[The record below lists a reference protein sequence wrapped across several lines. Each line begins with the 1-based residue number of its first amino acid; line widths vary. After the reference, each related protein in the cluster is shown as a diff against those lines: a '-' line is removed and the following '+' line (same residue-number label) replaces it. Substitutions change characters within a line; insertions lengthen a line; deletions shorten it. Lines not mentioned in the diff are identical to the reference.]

1 MDHQELSELVP
12 QLNSKKT
19 MKKII
24 LLSLICSILVI
35 AQVKPKE
42 IESIERTLGLEK
54 PSGIV
59 DRAAGIHN
67 GSNIGLF
74 FENRGK
80 LYPRRLAQGPSGEF
94 PINSGQ
100 HYIYRM
106 NPMVGFPNNVIQGRF
121 TTNEEWEAVGGYQAT
136 GSAKIAFSDNPATW
150 PSSGWPVKDS
160 AGKLV
165 IKSDQDSY
173 CVYDDANNQRGALGV
188 RVIQTGYTYGLK
200 SAQNIIFYKFQIVTT
215 GIVPL
220 QKMYFNMYTD
230 IDVGDVSGGDPEWG
244 DDKLN
249 IDRSKNLVYFFDDG
263 ISTEWPSGKTGQI
276 GFTMLQTPKV
286 NNVELGV
293 TDIHYSLYDDDRDQD
308 TVLYGVMSSA
318 ASLYNSADRN
328 RYFHIGNSTN
338 LHFDDPSTIPAI
350 GMDILA
356 NVASGPYTLNPGDT
370 LTFITAILAGTDST
384 DLYRTYGEAKKIF
397 LNNFEA
403 AKPPATPKITSVPG
417 NKRVTLF
424 WDDKAETSRDSY
436 SGQYDFEG
444 YRLYRSVNK
453 GITWTQLADYDFVN
467 EIGLDKGIQYSY
479 TDSTVT
485 NGIEYWYSITSFDRG
500 DSGLASLESPL
511 GKVAGVQ
518 NLAVVVPRTEPL
530 GQTQVSANSAQHIG
544 NGKSNYLMDVKPSNI
559 STLGGGTYDVTFGYT
574 TRFEKGTPKVKAIF
588 TVGDSTKVIPKN
600 YGFQFIA
607 SNQVNVYDLSTGL
620 DLGGNP
626 KTYSPTNGTLY
637 TLQGGAPIVFRVRLQ
652 PSDTGTANYPKA
664 GDYITTNFSVTVVK
678 NGTDT
683 VVVPRQFISQ
693 PDKIQA
699 TYDGVLFSVRP
710 PEYLQNFQR
719 SGRMDSML
727 VHFYLGRADSIK
739 NNTYRITTTGKDTN
753 ATGEPFIGLQVFRM
767 SDTVRIAKY
776 DTLYANLNIDFAGIR
791 TLIWFSK
798 DAVPLAGNTFSITS
812 VIPVEP
818 TLADKYRFTLNGQTT
833 DPVFVKQNLSTIKVV
848 PNPYIVSS
856 LYEPESGELRREP
869 LRQIQFTNLP
879 ANCTIHIFTVDA
891 NLIKTIYHNSKSGTA
906 TWDLK
911 AEGGR
916 EVSPGTYMY
925 LVKTGDN
932 DYMNRFA
939 IIK

>member
-1 MDHQELSELVP
+1 
-12 QLNSKKT
+12 

-24 LLSLICSILVI
+24 ILPLICFAIGV
-35 AQVKPKE
+35 AQVKPKA
-42 IESIERTLGLEK
+42 IESIERSLGIEK

-100 HYIYRM
+100 HYIYRI
-106 NPMVGFPNNVIQGRF
+106 NPMVGFPGNVIQGRF
-121 TTNEEWEAVGGYQAT
+121 TTNEEWEAVGGYQAV
-136 GSAKIAFSDNPATW
+136 GSAKVAFSDNPATW
-150 PSSGWPVKDS
+150 PISGWPVKAS
-160 AGKLV
+160 SGNAI

-200 SAQNIIFYKFQIVTT
+200 SAQNIIFFKFQVVTT
-215 GIVPL
+215 GAVPL

-249 IDRSKNLVYFFDDG
+249 IDRSKNLVYFYDDG
-263 ISTEWPSGKTGQI
+263 ISTEWPSGKTGVI
-276 GFTMLQTPKV
+276 GLSMLQTPKV
-286 NNVELGV
+286 NNIELGT
-293 TDIHYSLYDDDRDQD
+293 TDVHYSLYDDDVDQD
-308 TVLYGVMSSA
+308 TVLYGIMSSA
-318 ASLYNSADRN
+318 ASLYNSSDKN

-338 LHFDDPSTIPAI
+338 LHYDDPATIPAI

-356 NVASGPYTLNPGDT
+356 NIASGPYTLNPGDT
-370 LTFITAILAGTDST
+370 LTFITAILAGTDTT
-384 DLYRTYGEAKKIF
+384 DLFRTYGEAKKIF

-403 AKPPATPKITSVPG
+403 AKPPASPKITSVPG
-417 NKRVTLF
+417 NKRITLF
-424 WDDKAETSRDSY
+424 WDDKAESSRDSY

-453 GITWTQLADYDFVN
+453 GIAWTLLSDYDIIN
-467 EIGLDKGIQYSY
+467 EIGLDKGIRYSY

-518 NLAVVVPRTEPL
+518 NLAVVIPRSEPL
-530 GQTQVSANSAQHIG
+530 GQSPITANAAQHFG
-544 NGKSNYLMDVKPSNI
+544 NGKSNYIMDINPTNI
-559 STLGGGTYDVTFGYT
+559 STLGGGSYDVSFGYT
-574 TRFEKGTPKVKAIF
+574 YRYEKGNPKVKATF
-588 TVGDSTKVIPKN
+588 TVGDSAKVIPKN

-607 SNQVNVYDLSTGL
+607 SNKVNVYDLSTGL
-620 DLGGNP
+620 ELGGNP
-626 KTYSPTNGTLY
+626 KTYSPTLGTIY
-637 TLQGGAPIVFRVRLQ
+637 TIQGGAPIVFRVRLQ
-652 PSDTGTANYPKA
+652 PTDTGVANYPKA
-664 GDYITTNFSVTVVK
+664 GDYITTNFSVNVVK
-678 NGTDT
+678 NGSDT
-683 VVVPRQFISQ
+683 VVAPRQFISQ
-693 PDKIQA
+693 SDKIQA

-710 PEYLQNFQR
+710 PEYIQSIQR
-719 SGRMDSML
+719 SGRLDVFTMN
-727 VHFYLGRADSIK
+727 FTLGRADSIK
-739 NNTYRITTTGKDTN
+739 NNSYKVTTIKKDTN
-753 ATGEPFIGLQVFRM
+753 TFGVPFISVDVIRM
-767 SDTVRIAKY
+767 SDTIRIAKF
-776 DTLYANLNIDFAGIR
+776 DTIYSKTSIDFAGVRAEIQ
-791 TLIWFSK
+791 FVAN
-798 DAVPLAGNTFSITS
+798 DVPLPGNVFTITS
-812 VIPVEP
+812 IIPIEP
-818 TLADKYRFTLNGQTT
+818 TLADKYRFTLNGQITNS
-833 DPVFVKQNLSTIKVV
+833 DVLKNNLSKIKVV

-856 LYEPESGELRREP
+856 LYEPEFGEIRREP
-869 LRQIQFTNLP
+869 IRQMQFTNLP
-879 ANCTIHIFTVDA
+879 AQCTIYIFTVDA
-891 NLIKTIYHNSKSGTA
+891 NLVKTLRHDAPSGTA

-916 EVSPGTYMY
+916 EVSSGTYMY
-925 LVKTGDN
+925 LVKSSAG

>member
-1 MDHQELSELVP
+1 
-12 QLNSKKT
+12 

-24 LLSLICSILVI
+24 FLFLLCSVAGF
-35 AQVKPKE
+35 AQVKPKA
-42 IESIERTLGLEK
+42 IESIERSFGLEK
-54 PSGIV
+54 PSGII

-80 LYPRRLAQGPSGEF
+80 LYPRRLAQGPSGEY

-100 HYIYRM
+100 HYIYRI
-106 NPMVGFPNNVIQGRF
+106 NPMVGFPANVIQGRF
-121 TTNEEWEAVGGYQAT
+121 TTNEEWEAVGGYQAD

-150 PSSGWPVKDS
+150 PATGWPVKDATGNS
-160 AGKLV
+160 V

-200 SAQNIIFYKFQIVTT
+200 SAQNIIFFKFQIVTT
-215 GIVPL
+215 GNVPL

-244 DDKLN
+244 DDKIN
-249 IDRSKNLVYFFDDG
+249 IDRSKNLVYFYDDG

-276 GFTMLQTPKV
+276 GLTMLQTPKV
-286 NNVELGV
+286 NNVELGT
-293 TDIHYSLYDDDRDQD
+293 TDIHYNLYDDDRDQD
-308 TVLYGVMSSA
+308 TVLYGIMSSA
-318 ASLYNSADRN
+318 ASLYNSADKN
-328 RYFHIGNSTN
+328 RYFHIGSSSN
-338 LHFDDPSTIPAI
+338 LHYDDPSTIPAS

-356 NVASGPYTLNPGDT
+356 NVASGPYTLSPNDT
-370 LTFITAILAGTDST
+370 LTFVTAILAGTDST

-424 WDDKAETSRDSY
+424 WDDKAESSRDSY

-453 GITWTQLADYDFVN
+453 GITWSQLADYDIIN
-467 EIGLDKGIQYSY
+467 EIGLDKGIRYSY

-485 NGIEYWYSITSFDRG
+485 NGIEYWYSVTSFDRG
-500 DSGLASLESPL
+500 DSGLVSLESSL
-511 GKVAGVQ
+511 GKVPGVQ
-518 NLAVVVPRTEPL
+518 NLAVVIPRTDPL
-530 GQTQVSANSAQHIG
+530 GQTPVSANAAQHIG
-544 NGKSNYLMDVKPSNI
+544 KGKSNYSLVVTPTNI
-559 STLGGGTYDVTFGYT
+559 SSLASGTYDVHFGYT
-574 TRFEKGTPKVKAIF
+574 YRLEKGAPKIKATFI
-588 TVGDSTKVIPKN
+588 VGDSAKVVPKN

-607 SNQVNVYDLSTGL
+607 NNRVNLYDLSTGL

-626 KTYSPTNGTLY
+626 KTYNPISGTIY
-637 TLQGGAPIVFRVRLQ
+637 SLQAGVPIVFRVKLE
-652 PSDTGTANYPKA
+652 PTDTGTVNYPTA
-664 GDYITTNFSVTVVK
+664 GDYVTTNFSVNVVK

-683 VVVPRQFISQ
+683 VVAPRQFISL

-710 PEYLQNFQR
+710 PEYIQSILR
-719 SGRMDSML
+719 SGRLDNVTVDFS
-727 VHFYLGRADSIK
+727 VGRIDSIK
-739 NNTYRITTTGKDTN
+739 NNTYKVSTIGKGVS
-753 ATGEPFIGLQVFRM
+753 ASGAPFISIDVYRM
-767 SDTVRIAKY
+767 SDTIRIVKY
-776 DTLYANLNIDFAGIR
+776 DTVYAQTSIDFAGIHAEVQ
-791 TLIWFSK
+791 FPENN
-798 DAVPLAGNTFSITS
+798 VPLPGNTYTITTI
-812 VIPVEP
+812 IPVEP
-818 TLADKYRFTLNGQTT
+818 TLADAYRFTLNGQTT
-833 DPVFVKQNLSTIKVV
+833 STEAIKRNLSNIKVV

-856 LYEPESGELRREP
+856 LYEFEYGELRREP
-869 LRQIQFTNLP
+869 LRQIHFTNLP
-879 ANCTIHIFTVDA
+879 AQCTISIFTVDA
-891 NLIKTIYHNSKSGTA
+891 NLVKTIHHDSNTGSA

-916 EVSPGTYMY
+916 EVASGTYMY
-925 LVKTGDN
+925 LVRSIGGD
-932 DYMNRFA
+932 YLNRFA